1 MTKII
6 KPYIKTYKYCLIII
20 INIIECCIVN
30 NNTRNL
36 WY

>member
-1 MTKII
+1 MID
-6 KPYIKTYKYCLIII
+6 
-20 INIIECCIVN
+20 CCIVN